1 MKVLPLSA
9 GAREEKTSNFDAPV
23 PGKDLRSSPPAAL
36 SSTPRHGLQRPHL
49 SDARS
54 AERLRARDTARRPA
68 PSFRPSPGRPPPARG
83 EIPPGPLDKISP
95 DTAAKSPGPPRQ
107 TLSRY
112 RSKIPRH
119 PDDLPRAALLLS
131 ALPRSNK
138 KGASLPLGK
147 NAPQIR
153 HPAGWP
159 TPSRTIA
166 RPSARSRS
174 PRRNAWRRAV
184 RANSSSSV
192 QPRRSAPSRIT
203 SREQPAA
210 KRLSLNFF
218 FRLDTSMSIT
228 LPEGRI
234 FTAAPTR
241 PVSSSTAKSIFSIS
255 CSGSTS
261 QHSP

>member
-1 MKVLPLSA
+1 MRGSRNFPLRAIVLRSAERYKGGFRPGRQYTLFINKINIDRNIMKVLPLSA

-83 EIPPGPLDKISP
+83 KISRLR
-95 DTAAKSPGPPRQ
+95 AAKSPGPPRQ

-147 NAPQIR
+147 KAPQIR

-174 PRRNAWRRAV
+174 PRRNAWRRACAQTV
-184 RANSSSSV
+184 RPASSPDAPRLRGSRRASSPP
-192 QPRRSAPSRIT
+192 QSACP
-203 SREQPAA
+203 
-210 KRLSLNFF
+210 
-218 FRLDTSMSIT
+218 
-228 LPEGRI
+228 
-234 FTAAPTR
+234 
-241 PVSSSTAKSIFSIS
+241 
-255 CSGSTS
+255 
-261 QHSP
+261 